1 MARLTKEQTAELNA
15 ILETM
20 TDEQRQE
27 LTREG
32 RRIESRKDNQGTLYM
47 RKYRAR
53 VALAK
58 RLGIGTGEKV

>member
-1 MARLTKEQTAELNA
+1 MSRKLTKEQTEKLDAMLD
-15 ILETM
+15 TM

-27 LTREG
+27 LSREG
-32 RRIESRKDNQGTLYM
+32 GRLQARNNNQATLYM

-58 RLGIGTGEKV
+58 RLGIGTGEK